1 MRKLNAS
8 ILTRLYL
15 SSVKKTSFFILTLFF
30 SVSAISQQTTLTTTY
45 ANNNGN
51 GMISFNLENTNA
63 YPVLITDIASV
74 VSISGSVGVQAWY
87 NLTPV
92 NSTTAPPAV
101 TAANGWTQFG
111 SATITGV
118 SNTTTTVSQPFLTGL
133 SLVIPAGATYGIV
146 VGASN
151 GTTGYLRYS
160 SLTPGLYTT
169 SGGGVNLI
177 TGTNIGWA
185 GGAIPAA
192 FANNDRGFIGSI
204 TFEPAGPC
212 TNPPIPGSIVSTSNP
227 ACASSNFTLSL
238 TGGTGG
244 TGQSYQWLSS
254 TDNVTYSP
262 IASATSAALTTNQ
275 TTTTYYKVAV
285 TCGVTVT
292 SSPILVT
299 TPPLISGNFTIN
311 KNLATSGSNFNSF
324 ADALNYIKCG
334 INGPVKF
341 TVTPGTG
348 PYNEQVIIPQIAG
361 VSAANRITFKGSM
374 ETVSFASTTST
385 QRAVFTLDG
394 ADYVTIDSLLIDASA
409 GTYGWGVLMTN
420 QANNNTIS
428 NSTITVSTTNT
439 TSVSHAPVV
448 ISGSTSSPTTSGNNG
463 NSNTI
468 TNNIL
473 TGGYYGVVLYGNSAA
488 GLQNTNNTVSN
499 NTIQDTYGYAIYSA
513 YQSGV
518 VISSNDISRPTRA
531 SSTTTAGVFLTTG
544 NIGALVEKNRIHNMF
559 DQLATSTS
567 TIYGVYVAADGT
579 LAQPNKIVN
588 NLIYNI
594 AGNGTQY
601 GIYNTTAPYMQAYH
615 NTIVLDDQATTTG
628 AAYGFYQTGST
639 TGIQFMNNI
648 VYITRAGT
656 GIKRALL
663 FNTAA
668 SSIVSNNNDL
678 FLNSLTGTNNH
689 LGQWN
694 AINFTTLNDWKTAN
708 SNAYDQLSLSV
719 DPLFLNPS
727 AGNFRPTE
735 MLLNNIGANVGVTTD
750 ITNAARNVASPDPG
764 AYEFNGPPCVNPAVA
779 GSAQSSTSTVCSGA
793 PFVLS
798 LNGNSLGDGISIQW
812 QFSPDNIS
820 WTNLGTASSASTINH
835 TQTTSTYYRAGV
847 SCSGGAV
854 AYSTSVFVSTPPLV
868 SGNFTINS
876 SLSTG
881 GTNFQTFT
889 DAVNYM
895 SCGINGPVKFTV
907 APGSGPY
914 DEQIVIPQIS
924 GASATNTITFKGNL
938 ATLSFNSTVTTNR
951 AGIILNGADF
961 IIIDSLI
968 VDASAGTY
976 GWGIVLTNQADSN
989 IISNSTII
997 TNATSTSSNYVGIA
1011 INGSATGTA
1020 VSGNN
1025 GNGNLIIGNTVIGG
1039 YYGIYVYG
1047 STTPYNTGNVI
1058 KNNNVQE
1065 SYIYSMYL
1073 YGNTNLTVSGNDIS
1087 RPTRTSVSTGYG
1099 IYLSTTTSALVE
1111 KNRIHDLFGGA
1122 PTSTSS
1128 AYPIYVAGS
1137 GTSVAAPNR
1146 AENNLIYNINNGGG
1160 LIYGIYGAG
1169 YNNWNYYHNTIVLDD
1184 ASATAGT
1191 TYGMYVYGT
1200 GVNVKNNI
1208 VYITRGGTGT
1218 KYNLYYST
1226 TGVAASNNNVL
1237 YNNAAAGTN
1246 GIGYYNAGYAT
1257 LAAWQAA
1264 NGGVYDQ
1271 QSISVDPMFANP
1283 SSGDFRPT
1291 EPSIMFAGA
1300 NVGVATDI
1308 LGVTRVLANPTPG
1321 AYEILPPTGID
1332 LGVKRLISPV
1342 AQQCVSTPQTV
1353 SVKIRN
1359 YSSTTHDFA
1368 ANPVTVSVSVNGN
1381 PLTPVVVNS
1390 GTLAFNDSLTVVIT
1404 NSFNMSVPGTYSFT
1418 ASTSVTG
1425 DVNAGNNAMAATD
1438 VTIPPLDAGTAS
1450 STASMYCITGG
1461 TPTLKLTGMTGFA
1474 GIQWLEATNA
1484 AGPWA
1489 NVGTNSATYTP
1500 SSPIAATSY
1509 YKAIVSCGL
1518 NADTSNTVTV
1528 SIFNPQVL
1536 TTTAD
1541 TSCGTGPVDLHATAS
1556 AGATLNW
1563 YAAASGGLPIGSGG
1577 TFTTTVSSTTNFYV
1591 EANQGGTGGASPI
1604 QVTEMDLGGN
1614 DQLEIQ
1620 NVSGAAVDV
1629 TGWKIAISD
1638 SYTSITAVNANV
1650 QTLSGMMNPGETKT
1664 WTDLASAPNYWGSN
1678 MFWNPGAFPTYA
1690 GWAAILDNNNNLVD
1704 IVFLNWPAAN
1714 IQGASINIGT
1724 STITVGSQWS
1734 GNGIDITSVS
1744 AAQSVSRQ
1752 GNLDTHNAS
1761 DFAITN
1767 LSIGSTNPGMSLPFA
1782 GFGCQSPRTMVT
1794 ATVLSPATITTQ
1806 PVSQNVCAGANVTFT
1821 VAATGQA
1828 PLTYQWKKNG
1838 VNITGATSA
1847 TLTLNAVST
1856 ADTANYTVTVTGC
1869 NSVTSTAAALTLNAG
1884 PAISTQP
1891 ASVAVCA
1898 GANVMFKVVAT
1909 GTGLTYQ
1916 WKKAGVNISAATADS
1931 LKINGVTTADTAG
1944 YTVVVTNSC
1953 GSVTSAIAYLS
1964 ITAPAAITTQPSNQ
1978 AVCYGQSATFT
1989 VVAGGAG
1996 LTYQW
2001 RKNGVAITGAT
2012 NASYTFTPLVPA
2024 DTASYTVVVTGT
2036 CGSSVTSS
2044 AVAIVPNA
2052 PTVVTAQ
2059 PSSQTICAL
2068 NTATFN
2074 VTATG
2079 TGTLTYQWRKN
2090 GVAIAGATTASY
2102 SIVNAAVGDAG
2113 NYDVKVTG
2121 ACGSDSSVV
2130 VVLTVNACTAVPA
2143 IDADV
2148 SSAVLMPNVA
2158 HNKTRLEIVVRRTMK
2173 IDWIVTD
2180 AKGNVVMKFTRTAMA
2195 GKNSF
2200 DIQLHQLAAGSYQVT
2215 GTSLNRKVATLRLIK
2230 Q

>member
-1 MRKLNAS
+1 MRKLNAAM
-8 ILTRLYL
+8 TRPCL
-15 SSVKKTSFFILTLFF
+15 SLVKKTSVFFLTIFLTL
-30 SVSAISQQTTLTTTY
+30 SAFSQQTTLTTTY

-63 YPVLITDIASV
+63 YPVKITDIASV
-74 VSISGSVGVQAWY
+74 VSLSGSVGVQAWY

-92 NSTTAPPAV
+92 NSSTAPPAV

-118 SNTTTTVSQPFLTGL
+118 NNTTTTTSQPFFTGL
-133 SLVIPAGATYGIV
+133 NLVIPAGATYGIV

-160 SLTPGLYTT
+160 TLTPGVYTT
-169 SGGGVNLI
+169 AGGGVNLI

-192 FANNDRGFIGSI
+192 FANNERGFIGSI
-204 TFEPAGPC
+204 TFEPDGPC
-212 TNPPIPGSIVSTSNP
+212 TNPPIPGSISSTSNP
-227 ACASSNFTLSL
+227 ACASSNFTMSLS
-238 TGGTGG
+238 GGTGG
-244 TGQSYQWLSS
+244 TGQSYQWMSS
-254 TDNVTYSP
+254 TDNISYSP
-262 IASATSAALTTNQ
+262 VAGGTTAALTTTQ
-275 TTTTYYKVAV
+275 TSSTYYKVAV

-324 ADALNYIKCG
+324 ADAVNYIKCG

-348 PYNEQVIIPQIAG
+348 PYNEQVTIPQIAG
-361 VSAANRITFKGSM
+361 VSASNRITFKGSM
-374 ETVSFASTTST
+374 ETISFASANSA
-385 QRAVFTLDG
+385 QRALFTLDG
-394 ADYVTIDSLLIDASA
+394 ADYITLDSLVIDASG

-420 QANNNTIS
+420 QANNNIIS
-428 NSTITVSTTNT
+428 NSSITVSTTSI
-439 TSVSHAPVV
+439 TSVSYAPVV
-448 ISGSTSSPTTSGNNG
+448 ISGSTSSATTSGNNG

-468 TNNIL
+468 TNNL
-473 TGGYYGVVLYGNSAA
+473 LVGGYYGVVLYGNSTA
-488 GLQNTNNTVSN
+488 GAQNTNNTVSN
-499 NTIQDTYGYAIYSA
+499 NTIQDTYSYTIYSA

-518 VISSNDISRPTRA
+518 VISSNDISRPTRTA
-531 SSTTTAGVFLTTG
+531 STTTAGVFLTTG
-544 NIGALVEKNRIHNMF
+544 NIDALVEKNRIHNMF
-559 DQLATSTS
+559 DMLPTSTS
-567 TIYGVYVAADGT
+567 TIYGIYVAADGT

-588 NLIYNI
+588 NLIYNL

-628 AAYGFYQTGST
+628 AAYGFYQTGSAA
-639 TGIQFMNNI
+639 GIQFLNNI

-663 FNTAA
+663 FNTAT
-668 SSIVSNNNDL
+668 SSIISNNNDL
-678 FLNSLTGTNNH
+678 YLSTTGGTNNH

-694 AINFTTLNDWKTAN
+694 ATNYTTLADWKTAN
-708 SNAYDQLSLSV
+708 SNAYDQASMSV

-727 AGNFRPTE
+727 GGNFKPTE
-735 MLLNNIGANVGVTTD
+735 IALNNIGTSVGVTTD
-750 ITNAARNVASPDPG
+750 ITGAARNVATPDPG
-764 AYEFNGPPCVNPAVA
+764 AYEFSGPPCVNPAVA
-779 GSAQSSTSTVCSGA
+779 GAAQSSVSNACSGA
-793 PFVLS
+793 TFVLS
-798 LNGNSLGDGISIQW
+798 LNGNSLGEGISIQW
-812 QFSPDNIS
+812 QSSPDNVS
-820 WTNLGTASSASTINH
+820 WTDIGTASSATTMNR

-854 AYSTSVFVSTPPLV
+854 AYSTSVFVVTPALV

-876 SLSTG
+876 SAATG

-889 DAVNYM
+889 DAINYM

-914 DEQIVIPQIS
+914 NEQIVIPQIS

-938 ATLSFNSTVTTNR
+938 ATLSFNSTNTSNR
-951 AGIILNGADF
+951 TGIILNGADF
-961 IIIDSLI
+961 VTIDSLI
-968 VDASAGTY
+968 IDASAGTY

-989 IISNSTII
+989 VISNSTVI
-997 TNATSTSSNYVGIA
+997 TSTTATSTNYLGIA
-1011 INGSATGTA
+1011 INGSATGTG

-1025 GNGNLIIGNTVIGG
+1025 GNGNQIIGNTVMGG

-1047 STTPYNTGNVI
+1047 STSTYNNANVI
-1058 KNNNVQE
+1058 KNNIVQE
-1065 SYIYSMYL
+1065 VYIYSMYT
-1073 YGNTNLTVSGNDIS
+1073 YGNTNLLVSGNDIS
-1087 RPTRTSVSTGYG
+1087 RPTRTPVSTGYG
-1099 IYLSTTTSALVE
+1099 IYLGSNTSTLVE
-1111 KNRIHDLFGGA
+1111 KNRVHDMFGGA
-1122 PTSTSS
+1122 TASTSA
-1128 AYPIYVAGS
+1128 AYLIYVAGS
-1137 GTSVAAPNR
+1137 GTSAAIPNR

-1169 YNNWNYYHNTIVLDD
+1169 YNNWNYYHNTVVLDD

-1218 KYNLYYST
+1218 KYDLYFST
-1226 TGVAASNNNVL
+1226 TGVTSSNNNDL
-1237 YNNAAAGTN
+1237 YINSPAGTN

-1264 NGGVYDQ
+1264 NGGIYDQ
-1271 QSISVDPMFANP
+1271 QSLSVDPMFANP
-1283 SSGDFRPT
+1283 SSGDFKPT
-1291 EPSIMFAGA
+1291 EPSLMFAGA
-1300 NVGVATDI
+1300 NVGVTTDI
-1308 LGVTRVLANPTPG
+1308 LGVSRILANPTPG

-1332 LGVKRLISPV
+1332 LGVKRLVSPV
-1342 AQQCVSTPQTV
+1342 AQQCISTLQTV

-1359 YSSTTHDFA
+1359 FSSTTHDFA
-1368 ANPVTVSVSVNGN
+1368 ANPVTVSVSVNGS

-1404 NSFNMSVPGTYSFT
+1404 NSFNMSAAGNYSFE

-1425 DVNAGNNAMAATD
+1425 DVNTANNAMP
-1438 VTIPPLDAGTAS
+1438 VTVVNVPVLDAGIVTS
-1450 STASMYCITGG
+1450 SATVYCITGG
-1461 TPTLKLTGMTGFA
+1461 TPVLKLNASSGVGS
-1474 GIQWLEATNA
+1474 IQWMQASSA
-1484 AGPWA
+1484 AGPWT
-1489 NVGTNSATYTP
+1489 NVGTNSTTYTP
-1500 SSPIAATSY
+1500 SSPITATTYYQAAV
-1509 YKAIVSCGL
+1509 ICGT
-1518 NADTSNTVTV
+1518 NADTSAPLAVFV
-1528 SIFNPQVL
+1528 YDPQVL
-1536 TTTAD
+1536 STTAD

-1563 YAAASGGLPIGSGG
+1563 YAAATGGLPLG
-1577 TFTTTVSSTTNFYV
+1577 TGTMFTTTVSSTTNFYV
-1591 EANQGGTGGASPI
+1591 EASQGGTGGASPI
-1604 QVTEMDLGGN
+1604 QITEMDLGGN

-1620 NVSGAAVDV
+1620 NVSGASIDV
-1629 TGWKIAISD
+1629 TGWKVAISD
-1638 SYTSITAVNANV
+1638 SYTSITAVNANI
-1650 QTLSGMMNPGETKT
+1650 QTLSGLLNPGETKT

-1678 MFWNPGAFPTYA
+1678 MFWNPGAFPSFA

-1734 GNGIDITSVS
+1734 GNGVDITTV
-1744 AAQSVSRQ
+1744 AGTQSVSRQ

-1761 DFAITN
+1761 DFSIIN
-1767 LSIGSTNPGMSLPFA
+1767 LSIGSTNPGMSLPFG
-1782 GFGCQSPRTMVT
+1782 GFGCQSTRTLVVATVTPPASITSQPASQQVCPGSNATFSVT
-1794 ATVLSPATITTQ
+1794 AT
-1806 PVSQNVCAGANVTFT
+1806 
-1821 VAATGQA
+1821 GQG

-1838 VNITGATSA
+1838 VNIPGATSA

-1869 NSVTSTAAALTLNAG
+1869 NSVTSTAAALTLNSQ
-1884 PAISTQP
+1884 PVISTQP
-1891 ASVAVCA
+1891 AAIAVCA
-1898 GANVMFKVVAT
+1898 GANAIFKVVAT
-1909 GTGLTYQ
+1909 GSGNTYQ
-1916 WKKAGVNISAATADS
+1916 WKKGGVNISGATADS
-1931 LKINGVTTADTAG
+1931 LKITAVTTADTAG
-1944 YTVVVTNSC
+1944 YSVVITNSC
-1953 GSVTSAIAYLS
+1953 GSVTSAVATLS
-1964 ITAPAAITTQPSNQ
+1964 LNAAAAITTQPSNQ

-1989 VVAGGAG
+1989 VVASGAG

-2001 RKNGVAITGAT
+2001 RKNGIAITGAT
-2012 NASYTFTPLVPA
+2012 GSGYTFTPLTPA

-2036 CGSSVTSS
+2036 CGSSVTSA

-2052 PTVVTAQ
+2052 ATIVTTQ
-2059 PSSQTICAL
+2059 PAPQTICAL
-2068 NTATFN
+2068 NTATFS

-2079 TGTLTYQWRKN
+2079 TGVLTYQWRKN
-2090 GVAIAGATTASY
+2090 GVAITGATTASY
-2102 SIVNAAVGDAG
+2102 SIVNAALADSG

-2121 ACGSDSSVV
+2121 SCGSDSSIVV
-2130 VVLTVNACTAVPA
+2130 KLTVNACTAVA
-2143 IDADV
+2143 AMNADV
-2148 SSAVLMPNVA
+2148 NSAILMPNVA
-2158 HNKTRLEIVVRRTMK
+2158 HNNTRLEIVVRRTMK
-2173 IDWIVTD
+2173 IDWVVTD
-2180 AKGNVVMKFTRTAMA
+2180 AKGNVVMKFTRTAAA
-2195 GKNSF
+2195 GKNNI
-2200 DIQLHQLAAGSYQVT
+2200 DIPLHQLATGSYQIT
-2215 GTSLNRKVATLRLIK
+2215 GTTFNGKVATLRFIK